1 MLEGPRTS
9 LGNPTVLDLLKKHF
23 GYDQFRPLQAEII
36 ASVLERRDT
45 LVLMPTGGGKSLCY
59 QLPALRFDGL
69 TLVVSPLVALMKD
82 QVDTLK
88 ANGIAAEFINSSLTY
103 PELNNVQRRVQRNAV
118 KILYVAPERLAVAG
132 FLDFLAER
140 TVSLVA
146 VDEAHCIS
154 MWGHEFRPDYRNLVT
169 LRHALPGVPCI
180 ALTATATEQV
190 RHDIAEQLEL
200 TRPQEFLASFN
211 RANLS
216 YSVRPKRNS
225 VDALADLLD
234 EYRGESCIVYC
245 FSRKST
251 QDLATALGERGL
263 SALPYHAGLDTSVR
277 SQTQEQFIRDEV
289 PIIVATIAFGMG
301 IDKPD
306 VRLVVHYDLPKSLE
320 GYYQETGRAGRD
332 GLPSECALFYS
343 YGDKI
348 KQDFFIDQIE
358 DPAEQRNARDK
369 LARVIEFC
377 DLQTCRRKYLL
388 AYFGEDWQQDNCGG
402 CDVCLTPR
410 EEFDATIIA
419 QKILSAI
426 VRTGERFG
434 IAHVSQVLRGANM
447 KRIRELRHDRLS
459 VYGIVD
465 DFSDS
470 EIKELAG
477 LLQAKGLLRK
487 NSREYAGLSLT
498 AAGRAFLKNRENLT
512 LTRAK
517 QVEPAPRTTPDSDP
531 AQIWRRRDTPPL
543 ADEPSDIAVD
553 TALFEQLRELRR
565 KLAAERNVPPYVIF
579 GDVTLRQMAAY
590 LPQSRESLS
599 RISGVGAAKLE
610 QWGEAFLEVIRSYA
624 GEQGLSE
631 RPVPGTRRSREP
643 QSSKAS
649 RQGTTYAATKQL
661 LAQGRSI
668 TEVATERGLSV
679 RTVVSHIEKLVAD
692 GENIDLD
699 PLIPASERL
708 EAIRKAI
715 DHAGGTALAPVKA
728 RLGKDYSYE
737 DIRLVRA
744 FMHQSR

>member
-1 MLEGPRTS
+1 MTE
-9 LGNPTVLDLLKKHF
+9 LDLLKQHF
-23 GYDQFRPLQAEII
+23 GYDEFRPLQAEVV

-69 TLVVSPLVALMKD
+69 TLVVSPLIALMKD

-103 PELNNVQRRVQRNAV
+103 PELNRVRTRVQRNAV
-118 KILYVAPERLAVAG
+118 KILYVAPERLALSG
-132 FLDFLAER
+132 FRDFLAGLQ
-140 TVSLVA
+140 VSLIA

-154 MWGHEFRPDYRNLVT
+154 MWGHEFRPDYRNLVD
-169 LRHALPGVPCI
+169 LRRLLPGVPFI

-190 RHDIAEQLEL
+190 RRDVAEQLEL
-200 TRPQEFLASFN
+200 ARPQEFIASFN
-211 RANLS
+211 RANLT

-263 SALPYHAGLDTSVR
+263 SALPYHAGLDTPVR
-277 SQTQEQFIRDEV
+277 SETQEKFIRDVV

-343 YGDKI
+343 YGDKV

-358 DPAEQRNARDK
+358 NAAERRNAQDK

-388 AYFGEDWQQDNCGG
+388 TYFGEDWPQDNCGG

-410 EEFDATIIA
+410 EEFDATLIA
-419 QKILSAI
+419 QKILSAV

-434 IAHVSQVLRGANM
+434 IAHISQVLRGANT
-447 KRIRELRHDRLS
+447 KRIRELRHNELS
-459 VYGIVD
+459 VYGIAD
-465 DFSDS
+465 DLSDG
-470 EIKELAG
+470 EIKEVAG

-487 NSREYAGLSLT
+487 DSYASLSLT
-498 AAGRAFLKNRENLT
+498 PVGRAFLKNRENLT

-517 QVEPAPRTTPDSDP
+517 RAEPAPRTTPDP
-531 AQIWRRRDTPPL
+531 ALGWRRRDAPPSIANEQ
-543 ADEPSDIAVD
+543 ADLAVD
-553 TALFEQLRELRR
+553 AALFEKLRTLRR
-565 KLAAERNVPPYVIF
+565 GLAEERNVPPYVIF

-590 LPQSRESLS
+590 LPQSRDSLS
-599 RISGVGAAKLE
+599 HISGVGAAKLE
-610 QWGEAFLEVIRSYA
+610 QWGEAFLEIIRSHA
-624 GEQGLSE
+624 GEQGLAE
-631 RPVPGTRRSREP
+631 RPVPGSRRTRESSGGGVSRHG
-643 QSSKAS
+643 A
-649 RQGTTYAATKQL
+649 TYAATKQL
-661 LAQGRSI
+661 LEQGRSI
-668 TEVATERGLSV
+668 TEVAAERGLSV
-679 RTVVSHIEKLVAD
+679 RTVVGHVEKLVD
-692 GENIDLD
+692 NGEDLD
-699 PLIPASERL
+699 LGPLLPASDRL
-708 EAIRKAI
+708 EAIR
-715 DHAGGTALAPVKA
+715 HALDRSGALALAPVKA
-728 RLGKDYSYE
+728 MLGKDYTYE
-737 DIRLVRA
+737 EIRLVRA
-744 FMHQSR
+744 LMHQSH

>member
-1 MLEGPRTS
+1 MLEGPRTIS
-9 LGNPTVLDLLKKHF
+9 GNPIVLDLLKKHF

-103 PELNNVQRRVQRNAV
+103 PELNNVRRQVQRNAV

-132 FLDFLAER
+132 FLDFLTER

-263 SALPYHAGLDTSVR
+263 SALPYHAGLDTTVR

-343 YGDKI
+343 YGDKM
-348 KQDFFIDQIE
+348 KQDFFIDQME
-358 DPAEQRNARDK
+358 NEEERRNAQDK
-369 LARVIEFC
+369 LTRVIEFC

-402 CDVCLTPR
+402 CDICLTPR

-434 IAHVSQVLRGANM
+434 VAHISRVLRGANA

-465 DFSDS
+465 DFSNN
-470 EIKELAG
+470 ELKEVAG
-477 LLQAKGLLRK
+477 LLQANGLLRK
-487 NSREYAGLSLT
+487 DSYASLSLT
-498 AAGRAFLKNRENLT
+498 PAGRKFLKDRETLT

-517 QVEPAPRTTPDSDP
+517 RVDPTPRADSLDRDPTQEWRKRDAPAG
-531 AQIWRRRDTPPL
+531 A
-543 ADEPSDIAVD
+543 ADEQGDIAVD
-553 TALFEQLRELRR
+553 AALFEKLRALRR
-565 KLAAERNVPPYVIF
+565 TIAAQRNVPPYVIF

-624 GEQGLSE
+624 GEQDLSE

-692 GENIDLD
+692 GENVDLD
-699 PLIPASERL
+699 PLLPSSERL
-708 EAIRKAI
+708 EVIRKAI

-744 FMHQSR
+744 FMRQTR

>member
-1 MLEGPRTS
+1 M
-9 LGNPTVLDLLKKHF
+9 LDLLKKHF
-23 GYDQFRPLQAEII
+23 GYDRFRPLQAEII
-36 ASVLERRDT
+36 AGVLERRDT

-103 PELNNVQRRVQRNAV
+103 PELNRVQRRVQRNAV
-118 KILYVAPERLAVAG
+118 KILYLAPERLAVAG
-132 FLDFLAER
+132 FLDFLAGL

-154 MWGHEFRPDYRNLVT
+154 MWGHEFRPDYRNLLA

-200 TRPQEFLASFN
+200 TQPQEFLASFN
-211 RANLS
+211 RANLT
-216 YSVRPKRNS
+216 YSVHPKRHS
-225 VDALADLLD
+225 VDALADLLN

-263 SALPYHAGLDTSVR
+263 SALPYHAGLETTVR
-277 SQTQEQFIRDEV
+277 SETQEKFIRDEV

-343 YGDKI
+343 YGDKV

-358 DPAEQRNARDK
+358 DAAEQRNARDK
-369 LARVIEFC
+369 LARVVAFC

-388 AYFGEDWQQDNCGG
+388 AYFGEDWQQDNCEG
-402 CDVCLTPR
+402 CDICLTPR
-410 EEFDATIIA
+410 EEFDATVIA
-419 QKILSAI
+419 QKILSAV

-434 IAHVSQVLRGANM
+434 IAHLSQVLRGAHTR
-447 KRIRELRHDRLS
+447 RIRELRHDRLS

-470 EIKELAG
+470 ELKEMAS
-477 LLQAKGLLRK
+477 LLHAEGLLRK
-487 NSREYAGLSLT
+487 DSYASLSLT
-498 AAGRAFLKNRENLT
+498 RAGRAFLKNREQLT

-517 QVEPAPRTTPDSDP
+517 RAEPAPRADSDP
-531 AQIWRRRDTPPL
+531 AQIWRRRDAPPL
-543 ADEPSDIAVD
+543 ADEQADIAVD
-553 TALFEQLRELRR
+553 ADLFEQLRTLRR
-565 KLAAERNVPPYVIF
+565 RLAEERNVPPYVIF
-579 GDVTLRQMAAY
+579 GDVTLRQMAACF
-590 LPQSRESLS
+590 PQSHDSLA

-610 QWGEAFLEVIRSYA
+610 RWGEAFLELIRTYA
-624 GEQGLSE
+624 GEQGLAE

-643 QSSKAS
+643 QESQAS
-649 RQGTTYAATKQL
+649 RKGSTYTATKQL
-661 LAQGRSI
+661 LEQGRSI
-668 TEVATERGLSV
+668 AEVAAERGLSP

-692 GENIDLD
+692 GEDIDLG
-699 PLIPASERL
+699 PLLPASDRL
-708 EAIRKAI
+708 ETIQHTLDRS
-715 DHAGGTALAPVKA
+715 GTTALAPVKA
-728 RLGKDYSYE
+728 MLGKDYTYE
-737 DIRLVRA
+737 EIRLARA
-744 FMHQSR
+744 FLRQTR

>member
-1 MLEGPRTS
+1 M
-9 LGNPTVLDLLKKHF
+9 LDLLKKHF

-103 PELNNVQRRVQRNAV
+103 PELNRVQRRVQRNAV
-118 KILYVAPERLAVAG
+118 KILYVAPERLALPG
-132 FLDFLAER
+132 FLDFLADL
-140 TVSLVA
+140 TISLVA

-154 MWGHEFRPDYRNLVT
+154 MWGHEFRPDYRNLVA
-169 LRHALPGVPCI
+169 LRRALPGVPCI

-200 TRPQEFLASFN
+200 TQPQEFNASFN
-211 RANLS
+211 RANLT

-225 VDALADLLD
+225 VEALADLLD

-245 FSRKST
+245 FSRKRT
-251 QDLATALGERGL
+251 QDLATALCERGL
-263 SALPYHAGLDTSVR
+263 SALPYHAGLDTPVR
-277 SQTQEQFIRDEV
+277 SQTQEKFIRDEV

-332 GLPSECALFYS
+332 DLPSECALFYS
-343 YGDKI
+343 YGDKV

-358 DPAEQRNARDK
+358 DAAEQRNAQDK

-410 EEFDATIIA
+410 EEFDATVIA
-419 QKILSAI
+419 QKILSAV

-434 IAHVSQVLRGANM
+434 IAHLSQVLRGANT
-447 KRIRELRHDRLS
+447 KRIRELQHDRLS
-459 VYGIVD
+459 VYGIVNN
-465 DFSDS
+465 FSNS
-470 EIKELAG
+470 EVKEVAG
-477 LLQAKGLLRK
+477 LLHARGLLRK
-487 NSREYAGLSLT
+487 DSYASLSLT
-498 AAGRAFLKNRENLT
+498 PAGRTFLKNRENLT

-517 QVEPAPRTTPDSDP
+517 RAEPVPRTTPADP
-531 AQIWRRRDTPPL
+531 ALGWRRRDTPSSIT
-543 ADEPSDIAVD
+543 DEQGDIAVD
-553 TALFEQLRELRR
+553 AALFEKLRALRR
-565 KLAAERNVPPYVIF
+565 GLAEERNVPPYVIF

-599 RISGVGAAKLE
+599 HISGVGAAKLE
-610 QWGEAFLEVIRSYA
+610 QWGEAFLEVIRSHA
-624 GEQGLSE
+624 GEQGLAE
-631 RPVPGTRRSREP
+631 RPVPVLRRSRES
-643 QSSKAS
+643 QGSKVS
-649 RQGTTYAATKQL
+649 RKGSTYAETKRL
-661 LAQGRSI
+661 LEQGRSLA
-668 TEVATERGLSV
+668 EVAAERNLSP
-679 RTVVSHIEKLVAD
+679 RTVVSHIEKLVTD
-692 GENIDLD
+692 SEDVDLG
-699 PLIPASERL
+699 PLLPESARL
-708 EAIRKAI
+708 ETIR
-715 DHAGGTALAPVKA
+715 HALDRSGATALAPVKA
-728 RLGKDYSYE
+728 MLGKGYTYE
-737 DIRLVRA
+737 EIRLVRA
-744 FMHQSR
+744 FMLNGTG

>member
-1 MLEGPRTS
+1 M
-9 LGNPTVLDLLKKHF
+9 TVLDLLKKHF

-69 TLVVSPLVALMKD
+69 TLVISPLVALMKD

-103 PELNNVQRRVQRNAV
+103 PELNNVRRRVQQNTV
-118 KILYVAPERLAVAG
+118 KILYVAPERLALPG
-132 FLDFLAER
+132 FLDFLAEL

-200 TRPQEFLASFN
+200 TQPQKFNASFN
-211 RANLS
+211 RANLT

-225 VDALADLLD
+225 VDVLTDLLD

-251 QDLATALGERGL
+251 QDLATTLCERGL
-263 SALPYHAGLDTSVR
+263 SALPYHAGLDTTVR
-277 SQTQEQFIRDEV
+277 SQTQEKFIRDEV

-332 GLPSECALFYS
+332 DLPSECALFYS
-343 YGDKI
+343 YGDKV
-348 KQDFFIDQIE
+348 KQDLFIDQLE
-358 DPAEQRNARDK
+358 DAAEQRNARDK

-410 EEFDATIIA
+410 EEFDATVIA
-419 QKILSAI
+419 QKILSAV

-434 IAHVSQVLRGANM
+434 IAHLSQVLRGANM

-459 VYGIVD
+459 VYGIVS

-470 EIKELAG
+470 EIKEVAG

-498 AAGRAFLKNRENLT
+498 SAGRAFLKNRENLT

-517 QVEPAPRTTPDSDP
+517 RAEPAPRTPPDSNP
-531 AQIWRRRDTPPL
+531 AQMWRRRDAPPL
-543 ADEPSDIAVD
+543 VDEQGDIAVD
-553 TALFEQLRELRR
+553 AALFEKLRELRR

-579 GDVTLRQMAAY
+579 GDVTLRQLAAY

-599 RISGVGAAKLE
+599 HISGVGAAKLE
-610 QWGEAFLEVIRSYA
+610 RWGEAFLEVIRSYA
-624 GEQGLSE
+624 DEQGLAE

-643 QSSKAS
+643 QGSKVS
-649 RQGTTYAATKQL
+649 RKGSTYTATKQL
-661 LAQGRSI
+661 LEQGRSI
-668 TEVATERGLSV
+668 TEVAAERSLSL

-692 GENIDLD
+692 GEDVDLG
-699 PLIPASERL
+699 PLLPSSARL
-708 EAIRKAI
+708 EVIQNALDRS
-715 DHAGGTALAPVKA
+715 GGDALAPVKA
-728 RLGKDYSYE
+728 TLDKDYTYE
-737 DIRLVRA
+737 EIRLVRA
-744 FMHQSR
+744 FMRQTH

>member
-1 MLEGPRTS
+1 M
-9 LGNPTVLDLLKKHF
+9 TVLDLLKKHF
-23 GYDQFRPLQAEII
+23 GYDQFRPLQADII
-36 ASVLERRDT
+36 ASVLERHDT

-82 QVDTLK
+82 QVDTLR

-103 PELNNVQRRVQRNAV
+103 PELNNVRKRVQQNAV
-118 KILYVAPERLAVAG
+118 KILYVAPERLALPG
-132 FLDFLAER
+132 FLDFLAEL

-200 TRPQEFLASFN
+200 TQPQEFLASFN
-211 RANLS
+211 RANLT

-225 VDALADLLD
+225 VDALAGLLD

-251 QDLATALGERGL
+251 QDLATALCERGL
-263 SALPYHAGLDTSVR
+263 SALPYHAGLDTTVR
-277 SQTQEQFIRDEV
+277 SETQEKFIRDEV

-343 YGDKI
+343 YGDKV

-358 DPAEQRNARDK
+358 DVAEQRNAQDK

-410 EEFDATIIA
+410 EEFDATVIA

-434 IAHVSQVLRGANM
+434 IAHLSQVLRGANT

-477 LLQAKGLLRK
+477 LLQAEGLLHK
-487 NSREYAGLSLT
+487 NSYASLSL
-498 AAGRAFLKNRENLT
+498 APAGRVFLKNRENLT
-512 LTRAK
+512 LTRTK
-517 QVEPAPRTTPDSDP
+517 QAEPAPRATPNSDP
-531 AQIWRRRDTPPL
+531 GMVWRRRDAPPSL
-543 ADEPSDIAVD
+543 ADEQGDTAVD
-553 TALFEQLRELRR
+553 AALFEKLRALRR
-565 KLAAERNVPPYVIF
+565 GLAEERNVPPYVIF

-599 RISGVGAAKLE
+599 HISGVGAAKLE

-624 GEQGLSE
+624 VEQGLAE

-643 QSSKAS
+643 QGNKVS
-649 RQGTTYAATKQL
+649 RKGSTYTATKQL
-661 LAQGRSI
+661 LEQGRSI
-668 TEVATERGLSV
+668 TEVAAERGLSL
-679 RTVVSHIEKLVAD
+679 RTVVSHIEKLVTD
-692 GENIDLD
+692 GEDVALG
-699 PLIPASERL
+699 PLLPASDRL
-708 EAIRKAI
+708 ETIQ
-715 DHAGGTALAPVKA
+715 HALDRSGTTALAPVKA
-728 RLGKDYSYE
+728 MLGKDYTYE
-737 DIRLVRA
+737 EIRLVRA
-744 FMHQSR
+744 FMSQSH

>member
-1 MLEGPRTS
+1 M
-9 LGNPTVLDLLKKHF
+9 TVLDLLKKHF

-69 TLVVSPLVALMKD
+69 TLVVSPLIALMKD

-103 PELNNVQRRVQRNAV
+103 PELNRVRTRVRRNAV
-118 KILYVAPERLAVAG
+118 KILYVAPERLALSG
-132 FLDFLAER
+132 FRDFLAGLK
-140 TVSLVA
+140 VSLVA

-154 MWGHEFRPDYRNLVT
+154 MWGHEFRPDYRNLVD
-169 LRHALPGVPCI
+169 LRRLLPGVPFI

-190 RHDIAEQLEL
+190 RRDVAEQLEL
-200 TRPQEFLASFN
+200 TQPQEFAASFN
-211 RANLS
+211 RANLT

-225 VDALADLLD
+225 VDALAALLD

-251 QDLATALGERGL
+251 EDLATALCERGL
-263 SALPYHAGLDTSVR
+263 SALPYHAGLDTPVR
-277 SQTQEQFIRDEV
+277 SQTQEKFIRDEV

-343 YGDKI
+343 YGDKV

-358 DPAEQRNARDK
+358 NAAEQRNAQDK
-369 LARVIEFC
+369 LAQVIEFC

-388 AYFGEDWQQDNCGG
+388 AYFGEDWPQDNCGG

-410 EEFDATIIA
+410 EEFDATVIA

-434 IAHVSQVLRGANM
+434 IAHVSQVLRGANT

-459 VYGIVD
+459 VYGIVED
-465 DFSDS
+465 LSDG
-470 EIKELAG
+470 EIKEVAG
-477 LLQAKGLLRK
+477 LLQAEGLLRK
-487 NSREYAGLSLT
+487 DSYASLSLT
-498 AAGRAFLKNRENLT
+498 PTGRTFLKNREKLT

-517 QVEPAPRTTPDSDP
+517 RAEPAPRTTPDSDP
-531 AQIWRRRDTPPL
+531 AQVWRRRDAPPSI
-543 ADEPSDIAVD
+543 ADEQADLAIDA
-553 TALFEQLRELRR
+553 ALFEKLRTLRR
-565 KLAAERNVPPYVIF
+565 GLAEERNVPPYVIF

-610 QWGEAFLEVIRSYA
+610 QWGEAFLEVIRSHA
-624 GEQGLSE
+624 DEQGLAE
-631 RPVPGTRRSREP
+631 RPVPGTRRSRES
-643 QSSKAS
+643 QGGKVS
-649 RQGTTYAATKQL
+649 RQGSTHIATKQL
-661 LAQGRSI
+661 LEQGRSLA
-668 TEVATERGLSV
+668 EVATERGLSV
-679 RTVVSHIEKLVAD
+679 RTVVGHVEKLVAD
-692 GENIDLD
+692 DEDFDLG
-699 PLIPASERL
+699 PLLPVSDRL
-708 EAIRKAI
+708 EAIQNAI
-715 DHAGGTALAPVKA
+715 DRSGATALAPVKA
-728 RLGKDYSYE
+728 MLGKDYTYE
-737 DIRLVRA
+737 EIRLVRA
-744 FMHQSR
+744 FMHQTQ

>member
-1 MLEGPRTS
+1 M
-9 LGNPTVLDLLKKHF
+9 LDLLKKHF

-103 PELNNVQRRVQRNAV
+103 PELNHVQQRVQRNAV
-118 KILYVAPERLAVAG
+118 KILYVAPERLALPG
-132 FLDFLAER
+132 FLAFLAGL
-140 TVSLVA
+140 TISLVA

-169 LRHALPGVPCI
+169 LRHAVPGVPCI
-180 ALTATATEQV
+180 ALTATATKQV
-190 RHDIAEQLEL
+190 RHDITEQLEL
-200 TRPQEFLASFN
+200 TRPQEFNASFN
-211 RANLS
+211 RANLT

-225 VDALADLLD
+225 VEALADLLD

-251 QDLATALGERGL
+251 QNLTTALCERGL
-263 SALPYHAGLDTSVR
+263 SALPYHAGLDTPVR
-277 SQTQEQFIRDEV
+277 SETQEKFIRDEV

-343 YGDKI
+343 YGDKV

-358 DPAEQRNARDK
+358 DAAEQRNAQDK

-410 EEFDATIIA
+410 EEFDATVIA
-419 QKILSAI
+419 QKILSAV

-434 IAHVSQVLRGANM
+434 IAHLSQVLRGANT

-465 DFSDS
+465 AFSNS
-470 EIKELAG
+470 EIKEVAG
-477 LLQAKGLLRK
+477 LLHAKGLLRK
-487 NSREYAGLSLT
+487 DSYASLSLT
-498 AAGRAFLKNRENLT
+498 PAGRTFLKNRENLT

-517 QVEPAPRTTPDSDP
+517 RAEPVPRTTPADP
-531 AQIWRRRDTPPL
+531 ALEWHRRDAPSSVI
-543 ADEPSDIAVD
+543 DEQGDIAVD
-553 TALFEQLRELRR
+553 AALFEKLRALRR
-565 KLAAERNVPPYVIF
+565 GLAEERKVPPYVIF

-599 RISGVGAAKLE
+599 HLSGVGAAKLE
-610 QWGEAFLEVIRSYA
+610 QWGEAFLEVIRSHA
-624 GEQGLSE
+624 DDQGLAE
-631 RPVPGTRRSREP
+631 RPVPVLRRRRES
-643 QSSKAS
+643 QGSKVS
-649 RQGTTYAATKQL
+649 RQGSTHIATKQL
-661 LAQGRSI
+661 LEQGRSLAK
-668 TEVATERGLSV
+668 VATERGLSL
-679 RTVVSHIEKLVAD
+679 RTVVGHVEKLVAD
-692 GENIDLD
+692 GEDVDLG
-699 PLIPASERL
+699 PLLPASDRL
-708 EAIRKAI
+708 EAIQQALDRS
-715 DHAGGTALAPVKA
+715 GTTALAPVKA
-728 RLGKDYSYE
+728 MLGKDYTYE
-737 DIRLVRA
+737 EIRLVRA
-744 FMHQSR
+744 FMLNGTG

>member
-1 MLEGPRTS
+1 MTE
-9 LGNPTVLDLLKKHF
+9 LDLLKQHF
-23 GYDQFRPLQAEII
+23 GYDEFRPLQAEVV

-69 TLVVSPLVALMKD
+69 TLVVSPLIALMKD

-103 PELNNVQRRVQRNAV
+103 PELNRVRTRVQRNAV
-118 KILYVAPERLAVAG
+118 KILYVAPERLALSG
-132 FLDFLAER
+132 FRDFLAGLQ
-140 TVSLVA
+140 VSLIA

-154 MWGHEFRPDYRNLVT
+154 MWGHEFRPDYRNLVD
-169 LRHALPGVPCI
+169 LRRLLPGVPFI

-190 RHDIAEQLEL
+190 RRDVAEQLEL
-200 TRPQEFLASFN
+200 ARPQEFIASFN
-211 RANLS
+211 RANLT

-263 SALPYHAGLDTSVR
+263 SALPYHAGLDTPVR
-277 SQTQEQFIRDEV
+277 SETQEKFIRDVV

-343 YGDKI
+343 YGDKV

-358 DPAEQRNARDK
+358 NAAERRNAQDK

-388 AYFGEDWQQDNCGG
+388 TYFGEDWPQDNCGG

-410 EEFDATIIA
+410 EEFDATLIA
-419 QKILSAI
+419 QKILSAV

-434 IAHVSQVLRGANM
+434 IAHISQVLRGANT
-447 KRIRELRHDRLS
+447 KRIRELRHNELS
-459 VYGIVD
+459 VYGIAD
-465 DFSDS
+465 DLSDG
-470 EIKELAG
+470 EIKEVAG

-487 NSREYAGLSLT
+487 DSYASLSLT
-498 AAGRAFLKNRENLT
+498 PVGRAFLKNRENLT

-517 QVEPAPRTTPDSDP
+517 RAEPAPRTTPDP
-531 AQIWRRRDTPPL
+531 ALGWRRRDAPPSIANEQ
-543 ADEPSDIAVD
+543 ADLAVD
-553 TALFEQLRELRR
+553 AALFEKLRTLRR
-565 KLAAERNVPPYVIF
+565 GLAEERNVPPYVIF

-590 LPQSRESLS
+590 LPQSRDSLS
-599 RISGVGAAKLE
+599 HISGVGAAKLE
-610 QWGEAFLEVIRSYA
+610 QWGEAFLEIIRSHA
-624 GEQGLSE
+624 GEQGLAE
-631 RPVPGTRRSREP
+631 RPVPGARRGREQQGSKVSRKG
-643 QSSKAS
+643 S
-649 RQGTTYAATKQL
+649 THLATKQL
-661 LAQGRSI
+661 LEQGRSI
-668 TEVATERGLSV
+668 TEVAAERGLSV
-679 RTVVSHIEKLVAD
+679 RTVVGHVEKLVD
-692 GENIDLD
+692 NGEDLD
-699 PLIPASERL
+699 LGPLLPASDRL
-708 EAIRKAI
+708 ETIQQAI
-715 DHAGGTALAPVKA
+715 DRSGALALAPVKA
-728 RLGKDYSYE
+728 MLGKDYTYE
-737 DIRLVRA
+737 EIRLVRA
-744 FMHQSR
+744 FMRQSH

>member
-59 QLPALRFDGL
+59 QLPALRLDGL

-103 PELNNVQRRVQRNAV
+103 PELNNVRRQVQRNAV

-369 LARVIEFC
+369 LERVIEFC

-498 AAGRAFLKNRENLT
+498 PAGRAFLKNRENLT

-692 GENIDLD
+692 GENVDLD
-699 PLIPASERL
+699 PLLPSSERL
-708 EAIRKAI
+708 EVIRKAI

-744 FMHQSR
+744 FMRQTQ

>member
-1 MLEGPRTS
+1 M
-9 LGNPTVLDLLKKHF
+9 LDLLKKHF

-69 TLVVSPLVALMKD
+69 TLVISPLVALMKD

-88 ANGIAAEFINSSLTY
+88 ANGIAAEFINSSLSY
-103 PELNNVQRRVQRNAV
+103 PELNNVRRRVQQNVV
-118 KILYVAPERLAVAG
+118 KILYVAPERLALPG

-169 LRHALPGVPCI
+169 LRHTLPGVPCI
-180 ALTATATEQV
+180 ALTATATKKV
-190 RHDIAEQLEL
+190 RRDIAEQLEL
-200 TRPQEFLASFN
+200 TRPQEFVASFN
-211 RANLS
+211 RANLT
-216 YSVRPKRNS
+216 YSVRPKRHS
-225 VDALADLLD
+225 IDALTDLLD

-245 FSRKST
+245 FSRKGT
-251 QDLATALGERGL
+251 QDLATTLCERGL
-263 SALPYHAGLDTSVR
+263 SALPYHAGLDTIIR
-277 SQTQEQFIRDEV
+277 SETQERFIRDEV

-332 GLPSECALFYS
+332 GLSSECALFYS
-343 YGDKI
+343 YGDKV
-348 KQDFFIDQIE
+348 KQDFFVDQIE
-358 DPAEQRNARDK
+358 DAAEQRNARDK

-410 EEFDATIIA
+410 EEFDATVIA

-434 IAHVSQVLRGANM
+434 IAHLSQVLRGAKV

-459 VYGIVD
+459 VYGIVS

-470 EIKELAG
+470 EIKEVAG
-477 LLQAKGLLRK
+477 LLQAEGLLRK

-498 AAGRAFLKNRENLT
+498 PAGRAFLKNRENLT
-512 LTRAK
+512 LTRA
-517 QVEPAPRTTPDSDP
+517 QAEPAPHATPHSDP
-531 AQIWRRRDTPPL
+531 AQGWRRRDAPPL
-543 ADEPSDIAVD
+543 EDQQSSLAVD
-553 TALFEQLRELRR
+553 EVLFEKLRALRR
-565 KLAAERNVPPYVIF
+565 GLAEERNVPPYVIF

-599 RISGVGAAKLE
+599 HISGIGAAKLE
-610 QWGEAFLEVIRSYA
+610 RWGEAFLEVTRA
-624 GEQGLSE
+624 HALERGLTE
-631 RPVPGTRRSREP
+631 HPVPSPRRIRESQGSKVSRKG
-643 QSSKAS
+643 S
-649 RQGTTYAATKQL
+649 TYTATKQL
-661 LAQGRSI
+661 LEQGRSM
-668 TEVATERGLSV
+668 TEVAAERGLSLS
-679 RTVVSHIEKLVAD
+679 TVVSHIEKLLTD
-692 GENIDLD
+692 GEDVNLS
-699 PLIPASERL
+699 PLLPSSARL
-708 EAIRKAI
+708 EIIQNALDRSGA
-715 DHAGGTALAPVKA
+715 TALAPVKA
-728 RLGKDYSYE
+728 MLGKDYTYE
-737 DIRLVRA
+737 EIRLVRA

>member
-1 MLEGPRTS
+1 M
-9 LGNPTVLDLLKKHF
+9 LDLLKKHF

-36 ASVLERRDT
+36 TDVLERRDI

-103 PELNNVQRRVQRNAV
+103 SELNRVQRRVQRNAV
-118 KILYVAPERLAVAG
+118 KILYVAPERLALPG
-132 FLDFLAER
+132 FLDFLAEL

-154 MWGHEFRPDYRNLVT
+154 MWGHEFRPDYRNLVA

-200 TRPQEFLASFN
+200 TQPQEFLASFN
-211 RANLS
+211 RANLT

-225 VDALADLLD
+225 IDALTDLLD
-234 EYRGESCIVYC
+234 SYRGESCIVYC

-251 QDLATALGERGL
+251 QDLATTLCERGL
-263 SALPYHAGLDTSVR
+263 SALPYHAGLDATVR
-277 SQTQEQFIRDEV
+277 SETQEKFIRDEV

-301 IDKPD
+301 VDKPD

-332 GLPSECALFYS
+332 GLPSECTLFYS
-343 YGDKI
+343 YGDKV

-358 DPAEQRNARDK
+358 DAAEQRNARDK

-377 DLQTCRRKYLL
+377 DLQTCRRQYLL

-410 EEFDATIIA
+410 EEFDATVIA
-419 QKILSAI
+419 QKILSAV

-434 IAHVSQVLRGANM
+434 IAHLSQVLRGANT

-459 VYGIVD
+459 VYGIVS

-470 EIKELAG
+470 EIKEMAS
-477 LLQAKGLLRK
+477 LLQAEGLLRK
-487 NSREYAGLSLT
+487 NNREYATLSLT
-498 AAGRAFLKNRENLT
+498 RAGRIFLKNREQLT

-517 QVEPAPRTTPDSDP
+517 RAEPASRTTPDSDP
-531 AQIWRRRDTPPL
+531 TQMWRRRDAPPL
-543 ADEPSDIAVD
+543 ADEQGDLAVD
-553 TALFEQLRELRR
+553 AALLGKLRALRR
-565 KLAAERNVPPYVIF
+565 GLAEERNVPPYVIF

-599 RISGVGAAKLE
+599 HISGVGAAKLE
-610 QWGEAFLEVIRSYA
+610 RWGEAFLEVIRSYA
-624 GEQGLSE
+624 DEQGLAE
-631 RPVPGTRRSREP
+631 RPVPGTRRSRAP
-643 QSSKAS
+643 QDSQVS
-649 RQGTTYAATKQL
+649 RKGSTYTATKQL
-661 LAQGRSI
+661 LEQGRSI
-668 TEVATERGLSV
+668 TEVAAERGLSL
-679 RTVVSHIEKLVAD
+679 RTVVSHIEKLVTD
-692 GENIDLD
+692 GEDVDLG
-699 PLIPASERL
+699 PLLPASDRL
-708 EAIRKAI
+708 GTIQ
-715 DHAGGTALAPVKA
+715 HALDRSGTTALAPVKA
-728 RLGKDYSYE
+728 MLGKDYTYE
-737 DIRLVRA
+737 EIRLVRA
-744 FMHQSR
+744 FIRQSH

>member
-1 MLEGPRTS
+1 M
-9 LGNPTVLDLLKKHF
+9 TVLDLLKKHF

-103 PELNNVQRRVQRNAV
+103 PELNNVRRRVQRNAV
-118 KILYVAPERLAVAG
+118 KILYVAPERLALPG
-132 FLDFLAER
+132 FLDFLTEL

-190 RHDIAEQLEL
+190 RHDIAEQLEM
-200 TRPQEFLASFN
+200 TQPQEFLASFN
-211 RANLS
+211 RANLT

-225 VDALADLLD
+225 VDALTDLLD

-251 QDLATALGERGL
+251 QDLATTLCERGL
-263 SALPYHAGLDTSVR
+263 SALPYHAGLDTTVR
-277 SQTQEQFIRDEV
+277 SQTQEKFIRDEI

-301 IDKPD
+301 VDKPD

-343 YGDKI
+343 YGDKV
-348 KQDFFIDQIE
+348 KQNFFIEQIE

-410 EEFDATIIA
+410 EEFDATVIA

-434 IAHVSQVLRGANM
+434 IAHLSQVLRGANT
-447 KRIRELRHDRLS
+447 KRIRELRHDKLS
-459 VYGIVD
+459 VYGIVS
-465 DFSDS
+465 DFSDGD
-470 EIKELAG
+470 IKELAG
-477 LLQAKGLLRK
+477 LLQAEGLLRK
-487 NSREYAGLSLT
+487 NNREYAGLSLT
-498 AAGRAFLKNRENLT
+498 SAGRTFLKNREDLT

-517 QVEPAPRTTPDSDP
+517 QAEPAPRTISDSDP
-531 AQIWRRRDTPPL
+531 AQVWRRRDTPPSI
-543 ADEPSDIAVD
+543 ADEQGDLSVD
-553 TALFEQLRELRR
+553 TALFEKLRELRR

-579 GDVTLRQMAAY
+579 GDVTLRQMAAHF
-590 LPQSRESLS
+590 PQSRKSLS
-599 RISGVGAAKLE
+599 HISGVGAAKLE
-610 QWGEAFLEVIRSYA
+610 RWGEAFLEVIRSYA
-624 GEQGLSE
+624 DEQGLAE
-631 RPVPGTRRSREP
+631 RPVPISRRGRES
-643 QSSKAS
+643 QSS
-649 RQGTTYAATKQL
+649 QGSQKSSTYTATKQL
-661 LAQGRSI
+661 LEQGRSI
-668 TEVATERGLSV
+668 TEVAAERGLSL
-679 RTVVSHIEKLVAD
+679 RTVVSHIEKLVTD
-692 GENIDLD
+692 GEDIDLG
-699 PLIPASERL
+699 PLLPASDRL
-708 EAIRKAI
+708 EAIQ
-715 DHAGGTALAPVKA
+715 HALARSGATVLAPIKA
-728 RLGKDYSYE
+728 MLGKDYTYE
-737 DIRLVRA
+737 EIRLVRA
-744 FMHQSR
+744 FMHQSH

>member
-1 MLEGPRTS
+1 MTE
-9 LGNPTVLDLLKKHF
+9 LDLLKQHF
-23 GYDQFRPLQAEII
+23 GYDEFRPLQAEVV

-69 TLVVSPLVALMKD
+69 TLVVSPLIALMKD

-103 PELNNVQRRVQRNAV
+103 PELNRVRTRVQRNAV
-118 KILYVAPERLAVAG
+118 KILYVAPERLALSG
-132 FLDFLAER
+132 FRDFLAGLQ
-140 TVSLVA
+140 VSLIA

-154 MWGHEFRPDYRNLVT
+154 MWGHEFRPDYRNLVD
-169 LRHALPGVPCI
+169 LRRLLPGVPFI

-190 RHDIAEQLEL
+190 RRDVAEQLEL
-200 TRPQEFLASFN
+200 ARPQEFIASFN
-211 RANLS
+211 RANLT

-225 VDALADLLD
+225 VDALTDLLD

-263 SALPYHAGLDTSVR
+263 SALPYHAGLDTPVR
-277 SQTQEQFIRDEV
+277 SETQEKFIRDVV

-343 YGDKI
+343 YGDKV

-358 DPAEQRNARDK
+358 NAAERRNAQDK

-388 AYFGEDWQQDNCGG
+388 TYFGEDWPQDNCGG

-410 EEFDATIIA
+410 EEFDATLIA
-419 QKILSAI
+419 QKILSAV

-434 IAHVSQVLRGANM
+434 IAHISQVLRGANT
-447 KRIRELRHDRLS
+447 KRIRELRHNELS
-459 VYGIVD
+459 VYGIAD
-465 DFSDS
+465 DLSDG
-470 EIKELAG
+470 EIKEVAG

-487 NSREYAGLSLT
+487 DSYASLSLT
-498 AAGRAFLKNRENLT
+498 PVGRAFLKNRENLT

-517 QVEPAPRTTPDSDP
+517 RAEPAPRTTPDP
-531 AQIWRRRDTPPL
+531 ALGWRRRDAPPSIANEQ
-543 ADEPSDIAVD
+543 ADLAVD
-553 TALFEQLRELRR
+553 AALFEKLRTLRR
-565 KLAAERNVPPYVIF
+565 GLAEERNVPPYVIF

-590 LPQSRESLS
+590 LPQSRDSLS
-599 RISGVGAAKLE
+599 HISGVGAAKLE
-610 QWGEAFLEVIRSYA
+610 QWGEAFLEIIRSHA
-624 GEQGLSE
+624 GEQGLAE
-631 RPVPGTRRSREP
+631 RPVPGSRRTRESSGGGVSRHG
-643 QSSKAS
+643 A
-649 RQGTTYAATKQL
+649 TYAATKQL
-661 LAQGRSI
+661 LEQGRSL
-668 TEVATERGLSV
+668 TEVAAERGLSV
-679 RTVVSHIEKLVAD
+679 RTVVGHVEKLVD
-692 GENIDLD
+692 NGEDLD
-699 PLIPASERL
+699 LGPLLPASDRL
-708 EAIRKAI
+708 EAIR
-715 DHAGGTALAPVKA
+715 HALDRSGALALAPVKA
-728 RLGKDYSYE
+728 MLGKDYTYE
-737 DIRLVRA
+737 EIRLVRA
-744 FMHQSR
+744 LMRQSH

>member
-1 MLEGPRTS
+1 M
-9 LGNPTVLDLLKKHF
+9 TVLDLLKKHF

-69 TLVVSPLVALMKD
+69 TLVVSPLIALMKD

-103 PELNNVQRRVQRNAV
+103 PELNRVRTRVRRNAV
-118 KILYVAPERLAVAG
+118 KILYVAPERLALSG
-132 FLDFLAER
+132 FRDFLAGLK
-140 TVSLVA
+140 VSLVA

-154 MWGHEFRPDYRNLVT
+154 MWGHEFRPDYRNLVD
-169 LRHALPGVPCI
+169 LRRLLPGVPFI

-190 RHDIAEQLEL
+190 RRDVAEQLEL
-200 TRPQEFLASFN
+200 TQPQEFAASFN
-211 RANLS
+211 RANLT

-225 VDALADLLD
+225 VDALATLLD

-251 QDLATALGERGL
+251 EDLATALCERGL
-263 SALPYHAGLDTSVR
+263 SALPYHAGLDTPVR
-277 SQTQEQFIRDEV
+277 SQTQEKFIRDEV

-343 YGDKI
+343 YGDKV

-358 DPAEQRNARDK
+358 NAAEQRNAQDK
-369 LARVIEFC
+369 LAQVIEFC

-388 AYFGEDWQQDNCGG
+388 AYFGEDWPQDNCGG

-410 EEFDATIIA
+410 EEFDATVIA

-434 IAHVSQVLRGANM
+434 IAHLSQVLRGANT
-447 KRIRELRHDRLS
+447 KRIRELRHDKLS
-459 VYGIVD
+459 VYGIVN
-465 DFSDS
+465 DFSGN
-470 EIKELAG
+470 EIKEVAG

-487 NSREYAGLSLT
+487 DSYASLNLT
-498 AAGRAFLKNRENLT
+498 QVGRTFLKNRENLT

-517 QVEPAPRTTPDSDP
+517 QAEPAPRTTPDSDP
-531 AQIWRRRDTPPL
+531 AQIWRRRDAPPL
-543 ADEPSDIAVD
+543 TDEQGDLAID
-553 TALFEQLRELRR
+553 TTLFEKLRTLRR
-565 KLAAERNVPPYVIF
+565 RLAEERNVPPYVIF

-610 QWGEAFLEVIRSYA
+610 QWGEAFLEVIRSHA
-624 GEQGLSE
+624 GEQGLEE
-631 RPVPGTRRSREP
+631 RPVPGSRRGRESP
-643 QSSKAS
+643 GSKVS
-649 RQGTTYAATKQL
+649 RQGSTHIATKQL
-661 LAQGRSI
+661 LEQGRSI
-668 TEVATERGLSV
+668 TEIAAERGLSV
-679 RTVVSHIEKLVAD
+679 RTVVGHVEKLVGG
-692 GENIDLD
+692 GEDVDLG
-699 PLIPASERL
+699 PLLPSSDRL
-708 EAIRKAI
+708 EAIQRAL
-715 DHAGGTALAPVKA
+715 DRSGATVLAPVKA
-728 RLGKDYSYE
+728 MLGKDYTYE
-737 DIRLVRA
+737 EIRLVRA
-744 FMHQSR
+744 FMHQTQ